1 MNALKYIF
9 LLVIGLSFASCDD
22 FLDEEPQSNLVD
34 DAVFSNTTN
43 VEAAV
48 NGAYRSL
55 VSQGYYA
62 RNLTLATSL
71 SAQELADPNNT
82 NTTYIEFSNHILQPS
97 NSIIQVIWA
106 DIYFGIQAANKII
119 AYAPDA
125 DGEQATI
132 DRQLAEAH
140 FLRGLHY
147 FNLVR
152 LFGNVPLYLEPIVNT
167 NSEEIH
173 LPNSSSLEVYD
184 QIITDLEMA
193 ENMMPEDFTKEGRA
207 SIWAVKAI
215 LAKVYLYTEDYEQAA
230 QRASEVINSGS
241 FTLSEEYAPLFVN
254 AGEMET
260 ILEIQF
266 NERTGYNG
274 IRVAT
279 MPLGDP
285 YNGQGIPLVSEF
297 ESVGDS
303 MVYPLFSFYP
313 EGDLRKDDMFYFQDD
328 NYYVIKYTTNPNY
341 DNVSLIRL
349 PEVMLIYAE
358 AQARTSGSVT
368 ETAFDAF
375 NTVRIRANVADSI
388 ENYTSLDTFIDEV
401 VEEKRRELLL
411 ENESWFDYIRAG
423 KAAEFGVTDP
433 NYYLYPIPQAE
444 RDVNPNLDQNEGY

>member
-1 MNALKYIF
+1 MNSLKYIF
-9 LLVIGLSFASCDD
+9 LLAIGLAIVSCDE
-22 FLDEEPQSNLVD
+22 FLDEAPQSNLVD
-34 DAVFSNTTN
+34 DEVFSNTTN

-55 VSQGYYA
+55 VNQGYYG
-62 RNLTLATSL
+62 RHLTITTAL
-71 SAQELADPNNT
+71 SAQELEDPNNT
-82 NTTYIEFSNHILQPS
+82 NTTFLEFSDHILQP
-97 NSIIQVIWA
+97 NNNLLQAMWA
-106 DIYFGIQAANKII
+106 DIYNGVQSANKII
-119 AYAPDA
+119 AYAPRA

-167 NSEEIH
+167 NSEDIH
-173 LPNSSSLEVYD
+173 LANATIVEVYD
-184 QIITDLEMA
+184 QIKSDLEAA
-193 ENMMPEDFTKEGRA
+193 ESLMPSDFSKAGRA
-207 SIWAVKAI
+207 SIGAI
-215 LAKVYLYTEDYEQAA
+215 KSVLAKVYLYNGEYEQAA
-230 QRASEVINSGS
+230 LKAEEVITSG
-241 FTLSEEYAPLFVN
+241 TYMLSEEYAPLFVN
-254 AGEMET
+254 DGEMES

-285 YNGQGIPLVSEF
+285 YEGQGIPLVSYF
-297 ESVGDS
+297 ENNGDS
-303 MVYPLFSFYP
+303 TTYPLFSFYP
-313 EGDLRKDDMFYFQDD
+313 EGDLRKEDMFYFQDN
-328 NYYVIKYTTNPNY
+328 NYYIIKYTTNPNY

-358 AQARTSGSVT
+358 AEARSNGSVT
-368 ETAFDAF
+368 EAAFDAY
-375 NTVRIRANVADSI
+375 NAVRSRANVADSI
-388 ENYTSLDTFIDEV
+388 EEYENVEEFVEVV

-423 KAAEFGVTDP
+423 KADEFGVTDP

-444 RDVNPNLDQNEGY
+444 RDANPNLAQNEGY